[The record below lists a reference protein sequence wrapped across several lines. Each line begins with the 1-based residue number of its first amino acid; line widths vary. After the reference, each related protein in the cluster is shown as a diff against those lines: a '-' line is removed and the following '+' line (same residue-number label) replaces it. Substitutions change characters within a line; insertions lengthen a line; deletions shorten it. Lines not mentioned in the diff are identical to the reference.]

1 MAAMSHT
8 WEGKGLRLVD
18 LLDAQERQAVL
29 GFMGG
34 ERRFR
39 AEHVLGDA
47 GEFVKNAHNHGLLDD
62 YDDLVTRQVWERTLE
77 NMGYVVAT
85 AMDGRRDVIKVGEAT
100 PLRGT
105 IAPGS
110 VSDSQVAHDYIVG
123 LQAQGTAA
131 VYPVTQRAAKI
142 VFVSQSFAEYLRAN
156 GENVRAF
163 ERDRDGTVSYVWPAR
178 NDNEVSRVLQNYQL
192 ATYGAN
198 EPNGGELAKVVAAKA
213 PKQFAAWNAGLADQW
228 RMMDALRE
236 IVLNGAL
243 GMTSGAYADKDA
255 GGEMEAGISAFQR
268 SFQMMA
274 EDAQTGIP
282 RLETSFALQE
292 TGSRF
297 LSVGL
302 YLDNAP
308 IKEVSVQRLVTDAVD
323 LSATISS
330 DLQALHTRYERDKNR
345 QMDNA
350 IGSDAGLG

>member
-1 MAAMSHT
+1 MAGKSHT

-18 LLDAQERQAVL
+18 LLDAEERKAVL
-29 GFMGG
+29 GFLGS

-39 AEHVLGDA
+39 AEHIVGDA
-47 GEFVKNAHNHGLLDD
+47 AEFLKNANAHGLLDD
-62 YDDLVTRQVWERTLE
+62 YDDLVIRQAWERTLE

-85 AMDGRRDVIKVGEAT
+85 AMDGRRDVIKVGEQA

-110 VSDSQVAHDYIVG
+110 RSDSQVAHDYIIG

-131 VYPVTQRAAKI
+131 VYPVTQRAQKI
-142 VFVSQSFAEYLRAN
+142 VFVSQDFAEYLRAN
-156 GENVRAF
+156 GEMVKAF
-163 ERDRDGTVSYVWPAR
+163 ERDSEGHVSFVWPAR
-178 NDNEVSRVLQNYQL
+178 NDQDVSRVLQNYQL
-192 ATYGAN
+192 AVLGAN
-198 EPNGGELAKVVAAKA
+198 EPGGGQLAKLVASKA
-213 PKQFAAWNAGLADQW
+213 PKQYAAWSAGLADQW

-243 GMTSGAYADKDA
+243 GMTSGAYADKAA
-255 GGEMEAGISAFQR
+255 GGEMEAGISAFQK

-274 EDAQTGIP
+274 EDAQSGIP
-282 RLETSFALQE
+282 RRETYYALQE

-302 YLDNAP
+302 YLENAP
-308 IKEVSVQRLVTDAVD
+308 IAEVSVQRLVTDAVD
-323 LSATISS
+323 LSATIAG
-330 DLQALHTRYERDKNR
+330 DLQSLYMKYERDQSR
-345 QMDNA
+345 QMGNS